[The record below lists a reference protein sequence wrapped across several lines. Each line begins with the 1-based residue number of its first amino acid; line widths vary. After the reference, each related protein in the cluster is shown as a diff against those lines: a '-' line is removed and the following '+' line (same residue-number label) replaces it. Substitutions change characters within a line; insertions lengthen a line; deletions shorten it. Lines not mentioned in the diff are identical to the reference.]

1 MNKPKTTTGTI
12 RLAPETWVKLRELF
26 QYYGG
31 AGVVKT
37 AWFTRWINKKHPSNQ
52 AKTNATGNTAT
63 RSR

>member
-37 AWFTRWINKKHPSNQ
+37 AWFTRWINKKHEQ
-52 AKTNATGNTAT
+52 MKAKQ
-63 RSR
+63 